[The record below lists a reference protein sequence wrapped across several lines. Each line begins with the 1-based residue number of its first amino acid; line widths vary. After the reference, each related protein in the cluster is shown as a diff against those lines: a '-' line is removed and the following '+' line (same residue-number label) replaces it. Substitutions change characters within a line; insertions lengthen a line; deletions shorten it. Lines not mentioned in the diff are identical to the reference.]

1 MLKPLKHLAQSMTME
16 AIAFQSGAFF
26 KELQMLFEPHC
37 RKGVTP
43 KKGDLAELAGQLDK
57 VVFKYVGVNAA
68 IEFAHSGSC
77 MYPPDISTNNV
88 ILGEYRNFF
97 SSSDGLKYISREG
110 AGKAIGTVN
119 LEKSEL
125 TGFLA
130 KIPVKIIMD
139 IDHFVADNFTPGEFS
154 AVLMHEIGHYFTYCE
169 LLTRTIM
176 TNQVLAGV
184 ERVMRDGDAKQYE
197 IALKKAGEVL
207 DVDKAVIQDLSNATD
222 KSVVL
227 TVLATEAARDART
240 TNGYSIY
247 DQTTWE
253 MMSDQFATRHG
264 AGRDL
269 ATALDKIYARYGV
282 TFIRSGVVHAIVQA
296 LKIAFN
302 LFLIIG
308 GGVATV
314 MGQAGGL
321 LMILVGVANIASD
334 VDFGVSGTYDKPQY
348 RAARIKQQLVEWSK
362 DPHLSKDMAEKVI
375 EDIRVIDEMIKNYST
390 NEAWF
395 SIIMRKLIAPIGRRY
410 DNVKFQQQL
419 EAMAANNLFV
429 RALELQHI

>member
-1 MLKPLKHLAQSMTME
+1 MLKPLKHLAQSMSME

-26 KELQMLFEPHC
+26 KELQMLFEPYC
-37 RKGVTP
+37 RKGTSP
-43 KKGDLAELAGQLDK
+43 KKGELAELAGQLDK

-68 IEFAHSGSC
+68 IEFAYTGSC

-88 ILGEYRNFF
+88 ILGDYRAFF

-110 AGKAIGTVN
+110 VGKAIGTVN
-119 LEKSEL
+119 LDKSEL
-125 TGFLA
+125 TGFLS

-139 IDHFVADNFTPGEFS
+139 IDHFVADNFTPGEFA

-184 ERVMRDGDAKQYE
+184 ERVMREGDAKQYE

-207 DVDKAVIQDLSNATD
+207 DVDKAVIQDLQNATD

-227 TVLATEAARDART
+227 TVLASEAAREART
-240 TNGYSIY
+240 SNGYSIY

-269 ATALDKIYARYGV
+269 ATALDKIYGRYGQW
-282 TFIRSGVVHAIVQA
+282 FIRNSVAHAIVEA
-296 LKIAFN
+296 LKVAYS

-308 GGVATV
+308 GAAATALGH
-314 MGQAGGL
+314 MGGL
-321 LMILVGVANIASD
+321 VMILTGLLNIAGE
-334 VDFGVSGTYDKPQY
+334 VDFGVAGTYDKPQY
-348 RAARIKQQLVEWSK
+348 RAARIKQQLVQWTK
-362 DPHLSKDMAEKVI
+362 DPHLSKEMAEKVLD
-375 EDIRVIDEMIKNYST
+375 DIKIIDELIKKYAV

-395 SIIMRKLIAPIGRRY
+395 SLIIRKLIAPIGRRY

-419 EAMAANNLFV
+419 EAMAANNLFA